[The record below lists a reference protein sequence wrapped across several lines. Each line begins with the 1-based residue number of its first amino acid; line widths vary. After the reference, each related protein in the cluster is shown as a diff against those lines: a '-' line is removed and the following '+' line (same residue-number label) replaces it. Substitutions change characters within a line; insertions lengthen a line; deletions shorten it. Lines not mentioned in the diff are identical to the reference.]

1 MAFFTG
7 EHGSLELE
15 GNKIAAVQNWSFS
28 VSVQSADTST
38 LGSTDTTI
46 VPIKRT
52 TTGSCRILYYQE
64 KSGKQSNTAASRFI
78 RKISRTATGG
88 AGTEATL
95 SQGTE
100 YTSVS
105 NFNERNSKLFSDLK
119 LKIDDGTTQ
128 GLYVEMRILITS
140 MTLTMSVG
148 EICAADIQFQN
159 NGAVKGLQF

>member
-78 RKISRTATGG
+78 RKISKEPTV

-95 SQGTE
+95 SQGTAA
-100 YTSVS
+100 TTVS
-105 NFNERNSKLFSDLK
+105 NLDSKGFSDLK
-119 LKIDDGTTQ
+119 LKIDDGTDQ
-128 GLYVEMRILITS
+128 GLFVEMRILITS

-159 NGAVKGLQF
+159 NGAIKGIVF

>member
-28 VSVQSADTST
+28 VNVQSVDTSS
-38 LGSTDTTI
+38 LGSTDATI
-46 VPIKRT
+46 IPVKRT

-64 KSGKQSNTAASRFI
+64 KPGDQSNTAASRFI
-78 RKISRTATGG
+78 RKISKEPTV

-95 SQGTE
+95 SQGTAA
-100 YTSVS
+100 TTVS
-105 NFNERNSKLFSDLK
+105 NLDSKGFSDLK
-119 LKIDDGTTQ
+119 LKIDDGTDQ
-128 GLYVEMRILITS
+128 GLFVEMRILITS

>member
-15 GNKIAAVQNWSFS
+15 GNKIASVQNWSFS
-28 VSVQSADTST
+28 VNVQTVDTSA

-46 VPIKRT
+46 LPVKRT

-64 KSGKQSNTAASRFI
+64 DSGKLSDSAASMFI
-78 RKISRTATGG
+78 RKISKTATGG
-88 AGTEATL
+88 AGTEAPL
-95 SQGTE
+95 GQGDQE
-100 YTSVS
+100 SS
-105 NFNERNSKLFSDLK
+105 NELFSDLK
-119 LKIDDGTTQ
+119 LKINDGSSQ
-128 GLYVEMRILITS
+128 GLFVEMKILITS

-159 NGAVKGLQF
+159 SGAIAGLKL

>member
-28 VSVQSADTST
+28 VNVQSADTST

-64 KSGKQSNTAASRFI
+64 EPGDQNNTAASRFI
-78 RKISRTATGG
+78 RKISKEPTV

-95 SQGTE
+95 SQGTAA
-100 YTSVS
+100 TTVS
-105 NFNERNSKLFSDLK
+105 NLDSKGLSDLK
-119 LKIDDGTTQ
+119 LKIDDGTDQ
-128 GLYVEMRILITS
+128 GLFVEMRILITS

-159 NGAVKGLQF
+159 NGAVKGLRF

>member
-28 VSVQSADTST
+28 VNVQSADTST

-64 KSGKQSNTAASRFI
+64 GPGDQNNTAASRFI
-78 RKISRTATGG
+78 RKISKEPTV

-95 SQGTE
+95 SQGTAA
-100 YTSVS
+100 TTVS
-105 NFNERNSKLFSDLK
+105 NLDSKGLSDLK
-119 LKIDDGTTQ
+119 LKIDDGTDQ
-128 GLYVEMRILITS
+128 GLFVEMRILITS

-159 NGAVKGLQF
+159 NGAVKGLRF